1 MGDMVVSNTMGFGP
15 EQIELITRTICQGA
29 SNDELSLFIA
39 QCKRTGLDPF
49 ARQIYGIK
57 RWDSAAQR
65 EVLRTQ
71 ISIDGQRLI
80 AERTGKY
87 AGQLGPFWC
96 GDNGEWHDVWL
107 GQQPPAAAKVGVIC
121 TAFSEPLWAVARY
134 TSYVQTKSVKSGG
147 GPNHMWKTMP
157 EVMLAKCAESLA
169 LRKAFPQE
177 LSGLYTD
184 VEMGQARNGAVVVDE
199 ETGEIIEQ
207 AKPAPP
213 WTTAPNALR
222 RFWAYSLD
230 TLALSR
236 DDVHEALKV
245 KHLEEYKGTMDD
257 AKEAMLRYIASFDDK
272 PRTGESE
279 EEEAGA

>member
-1 MGDMVVSNTMGFGP
+1 MTDMVVSNTMGFGP

-121 TAFSEPLWAVARY
+121 KAFSEPLWAVARY

-184 VEMGQARNGAVVVDE
+184 VEMGQSRNGAVVVDE
-199 ETGEIIEQ
+199 ETGEIIENAAEPQ
-207 AKPAPP
+207 PAPH
-213 WTTAPNALR
+213 WIDRADAR
-222 RFWAYSLD
+222 SRFWRYVRETLGLD
-230 TLALSR
+230 
-236 DDVHEALKV
+236 DHDVHKALGV
-245 KHLEEYKGTMDD
+245 EHVHNYAGTMAD
-257 AKEAMLRYIASFDDK
+257 AKDALNDYIDKYASEK
-272 PRTGESE
+272 VS
-279 EEEAGA
+279 